1 MTQNINLDISS
12 EVKDAEFSEVEAA
25 VRALISV
32 DFCVAVKGSCR
43 LYCCANLTLPLFPL
57 CCRLVLMQSL

>member
-32 DFCVAVKGSCR
+32 DFAS
-43 LYCCANLTLPLFPL
+43 
-57 CCRLVLMQSL
+57 Q